1 MYFNVFIVILYNIL
15 MYLLYSFQF
24 RDLNDPS
31 TNPKKRTKVY
41 DSVIWIWFGV
51 RVSPTL
57 VAENPKS

>member
-51 RVSPTL
+51 RVTL
-57 VAENPKS
+57 FTK